1 MNMYYLIEIP
11 WEYPFLVLLGFVVS
25 IINTMAGGASI
36 ITLPILIFLGLP
48 SNVAN
53 GTNRI
58 GLMMTAFSAN
68 MGFKS
73 KGISTFPFSA
83 YTGMFALIGSVIG
96 AHIAVEINDETFNR
110 ILSIIMILVITIIIF
125 KPKIINKNLSVRLT
139 GKHLKISC
147 IVFFFIGLYGG
158 FINAGIGFVI
168 MLFLHYYNRLNLIR
182 VNATKVVI
190 VLVYTIGAFLT
201 FFFNGL
207 VDLPYGLCLGLGT
220 LIGGW
225 NASRFS
231 VEKGEGVIKIF
242 LVISALIIAFKLWF
256 F

>member
-73 KGISTFPFSA
+73 KGISTYPFSA
-83 YTGMFALIGSVIG
+83 YTGAFALIGSVIG
-96 AHIAVEINDETFNR
+96 AHIAVEINDEIFNK
-110 ILSIIMILVITIIIF
+110 ILSIIMIIVITIIIF
-125 KPKIINKNLSVRLT
+125 KPRIVNKNLSVRLT

-147 IVFFFIGLYGG
+147 LVFFFIGLYGG
-158 FINAGIGFVI
+158 FINC
-168 MLFLHYYNRLNLIR
+168 LL
-182 VNATKVVI
+182 
-190 VLVYTIGAFLT
+190 YTSDAA
-201 FFFNGL
+201 
-207 VDLPYGLCLGLGT
+207 DE
-220 LIGGW
+220 
-225 NASRFS
+225 S
-231 VEKGEGVIKIF
+231 
-242 LVISALIIAFKLWF
+242 
-256 F
+256 

>member
-1 MNMYYLIEIP
+1 MNMYYLVEIP

-58 GLMMTAFSAN
+58 GIMMTAFSAN

-83 YTGMFALIGSVIG
+83 YTGLFALIGSVLG
-96 AHIAVEINDETFNR
+96 AHIAVEINDETFNK
-110 ILSIIMILVITIIIF
+110 ILSIIMILVISIIIF
-125 KPKIINKNLSVRLT
+125 KPRIINKNLSVRLT

-147 IVFFFIGLYGG
+147 MVFFFIGLYGG
-158 FINAGIGFVI
+158 FINAGIGFII

>member
-11 WEYPFLVLLGFVVS
+11 WEYPFLVLLGFIVS

-96 AHIAVEINDETFNR
+96 AHIAVEINDETFNK

-125 KPKIINKNLSVRLT
+125 KPRIINKNLSVRLT
-139 GKHLKISC
+139 GKHLGISC

-242 LVISALIIAFKLWF
+242 LVISALIIAIKLWF

>member
-1 MNMYYLIEIP
+1 VIEIKDIS
-11 WEYPFLVLLGFVVS
+11 LCLLAGIS
-25 IINTMAGGASI
+25 AGIINTLAGSGSI
-36 ITLPILIFLGLP
+36 ITLSLLSFLGLP
-48 SNVAN
+48 VQIAN

-83 YTGMFALIGSVIG
+83 YTGAFALVGSVIG
-96 AHIAVEINDETFNR
+96 AHLAVEINDALFNK
-110 ILSIIMILVITIIIF
+110 ILSIIMIIVILIIVF
-125 KPKIINKNLSVRLT
+125 KPRIVNKNLSVRLS
-139 GKHLKISC
+139 GKHLKLSC
-147 IVFFFIGLYGG
+147 VVFFFIGLYGG
-158 FINAGIGFVI
+158 FINAGIGFII
-168 MLFLHYYNRLNLIR
+168 MLFLHFYNRLNLIR

-207 VDLPYGLCLGLGT
+207 VDLPYGICLGIGT

-231 VEKGEGVIKIF
+231 VERGEGVVKIF
-242 LVISALIIAFKLWF
+242 LVISAIIIAIKLWF

>member
-1 MNMYYLIEIP
+1 MYYLIEIP
-11 WEYPFLVLLGFVVS
+11 WEYPFLVLVGFVVS

-110 ILSIIMILVITIIIF
+110 ILSIIMILVITIIVF
-125 KPKIINKNLSVRLT
+125 KPRIINKNLSVRLT

>member
-1 MNMYYLIEIP
+1 MLLFIEIP
-11 WEYPFLVLLGFVVS
+11 WEYPFLIVLGFFVA

-83 YTGMFALIGSVIG
+83 YTGAFALIGSVIG
-96 AHIAVEINDETFNR
+96 AHIAVEINDELFNR
-110 ILSIIMILVITIIIF
+110 ILSIIMITVILIIVF
-125 KPKIINKNLSVRLT
+125 KPKISYKNFSERLT
-139 GKHLKISC
+139 GKHLKLSC
-147 IVFFFIGLYGG
+147 FVFFFIGLYGG

-168 MLFLHYYNRLNLIR
+168 MLFLHFYNRLNLIK

-207 VDLPYGLCLGLGT
+207 VDLPYGMCLGIGT

-231 VEKGEGVIKIF
+231 VEKGEGIIKIF
-242 LVISALIIAFKLWF
+242 LVISALIIAVKLWF

>member
-1 MNMYYLIEIP
+1 MNLYYLIEIP
-11 WEYPFLVLLGFVVS
+11 WEYPFLVLLGFIVS

-48 SNVAN
+48 SNVAY

-96 AHIAVEINDETFNR
+96 AHIAVEINDETFNK

-125 KPKIINKNLSVRLT
+125 KPRIINKNLSVRLT

-201 FFFNGL
+201 FFFNGI

>member
-1 MNMYYLIEIP
+1 MNMCYLVEIP

-68 MGFKS
+68 IGFKS

-125 KPKIINKNLSVRLT
+125 KPRIINKNLSVRLT

>member
-125 KPKIINKNLSVRLT
+125 KPRIINKNLSVRLT

-182 VNATKVVI
+182 VNATKVVV

>member
-1 MNMYYLIEIP
+1 MLLFIEIP
-11 WEYPFLVLLGFVVS
+11 WEYPFLIVLGFFVS

-83 YTGMFALIGSVIG
+83 YTGAFALIGSVIG
-96 AHIAVEINDETFNR
+96 AHIAVEINDELFNR
-110 ILSIIMILVITIIIF
+110 ILSIIMITVILIILF
-125 KPKIINKNLSVRLT
+125 KPKISYKNFSERLT
-139 GKHLKISC
+139 GKHLKLSC
-147 IVFFFIGLYGG
+147 FVFFFIGLYGG

-168 MLFLHYYNRLNLIR
+168 MLFLHFYNRLNLIK

-207 VDLPYGLCLGLGT
+207 VDLPYGMCLGIGT

-231 VEKGEGVIKIF
+231 VEKGEGIIKIF
-242 LVISALIIAFKLWF
+242 LVISALIIAVKLWF

>member
-83 YTGMFALIGSVIG
+83 YAGMFALIGSIIG
-96 AHIAVEINDETFNR
+96 AHIAVEINDETFNK
-110 ILSIIMILVITIIIF
+110 ILSIIMILVISIIIF
-125 KPKIINKNLSVRLT
+125 KPRIINKNLSVRLT

-147 IVFFFIGLYGG
+147 MVFFFIGLYGG
-158 FINAGIGFVI
+158 FINAGIGFII

-242 LVISALIIAFKLWF
+242 LVISALIIAVKLWF

>member
-1 MNMYYLIEIP
+1 MFLFVEIP
-11 WEYPFLVLLGFVVS
+11 WEYPFLVVVGFFVS

-58 GLMMTAFSAN
+58 ALMMTAFSAN

-73 KGISTFPFSA
+73 KGISTYPFSA
-83 YTGMFALIGSVIG
+83 YTGLFALFGSVIG
-96 AHIAVEINDETFNR
+96 AHIAVDINDEIFNK
-110 ILSIIMILVITIIIF
+110 ILSFIMILVILIIIF
-125 KPKIINKNLSVRLT
+125 KPRIVNANLAIRIT
-139 GKHLKISC
+139 GKHLKLSC
-147 IVFFFIGLYGG
+147 LVFFFVGLYGG

-168 MLFLHYYNRLNLIR
+168 MLFLHFYNRLNLIR

-201 FFFNGL
+201 FLFNDL
-207 VDLPYGLCLGLGT
+207 VNIPYGICLGIGT

-231 VEKGEGVIKIF
+231 VDKGEGVVKIF
-242 LVISALIIAFKLWF
+242 LVISAIIIAIKLWF

>member
-73 KGISTFPFSA
+73 KGISTYPFSA
-83 YTGMFALIGSVIG
+83 YTGLFALIGSVIG
-96 AHIAVEINDETFNR
+96 AHIAVEINDEIFN
-110 ILSIIMILVITIIIF
+110 
-125 KPKIINKNLSVRLT
+125 KKN
-139 GKHLKISC
+139 
-147 IVFFFIGLYGG
+147 
-158 FINAGIGFVI
+158 
-168 MLFLHYYNRLNLIR
+168 
-182 VNATKVVI
+182 
-190 VLVYTIGAFLT
+190 
-201 FFFNGL
+201 
-207 VDLPYGLCLGLGT
+207 
-220 LIGGW
+220 
-225 NASRFS
+225 
-231 VEKGEGVIKIF
+231 
-242 LVISALIIAFKLWF
+242 
-256 F
+256 

>member
-1 MNMYYLIEIP
+1 MPLLIEIP
-11 WEYPFLVLLGFVVS
+11 WEYPFLVLLGFFVS

-58 GLMMTAFSAN
+58 ALMMTAFSAN

-73 KGISTFPFSA
+73 KGISTYPFSA
-83 YTGMFALIGSVIG
+83 YTGLFALFGSVIG
-96 AHIAVEINDETFNR
+96 AHIAVDINDEIFNK
-110 ILSIIMILVITIIIF
+110 ILSFIMILVILIIIF
-125 KPKIINKNLSVRLT
+125 KPRIVNANLAVRLT
-139 GKHLKISC
+139 GKHLKLSC
-147 IVFFFIGLYGG
+147 LVFFFVGLYGG

-168 MLFLHYYNRLNLIR
+168 MLFLHFYNRLNLIK

-201 FFFNGL
+201 FLFNDL
-207 VDLPYGLCLGLGT
+207 VNIPYGICLGIGT

-231 VEKGEGVIKIF
+231 VDKGEGVVKIF
-242 LVISALIIAFKLWF
+242 LVISAIIIAIKLWF

>member
-1 MNMYYLIEIP
+1 MCSILEIP
-11 WEYPFLVLLGFVVS
+11 WEYPFLILVGFLVS
-25 IINTMAGGASI
+25 VINTMAGGASI

-58 GLMMTAFSAN
+58 ALMMTAFSAN

-83 YTGMFALIGSVIG
+83 YTGTSALIGSVIG
-96 AHIAVEINDETFNR
+96 AHVAVEINDELFNK

-125 KPKIINKNLSVRLT
+125 KPRIVNKNLSVRLS

-158 FINAGIGFVI
+158 FINAGIGFII
-168 MLFLHYYNRLNLIR
+168 MLFLHFYNRLNLIR

-201 FFFNGL
+201 FFLMVLLIYPMVF
-207 VDLPYGLCLGLGT
+207 VLG
-220 LIGGW
+220 
-225 NASRFS
+225 
-231 VEKGEGVIKIF
+231 
-242 LVISALIIAFKLWF
+242 
-256 F
+256 

>member
-1 MNMYYLIEIP
+1 MMFLFVEIP
-11 WEYPFLVLLGFVVS
+11 WEYPFLIVVGFFVS

-58 GLMMTAFSAN
+58 ALMMTAFSAN

-73 KGISTFPFSA
+73 KGISTYPFSA
-83 YTGMFALIGSVIG
+83 YTGLFALFGSVIG
-96 AHIAVEINDETFNR
+96 AHIAVDINDEIFNK
-110 ILSIIMILVITIIIF
+110 IFSFIMILVIVIIIF
-125 KPKIINKNLSVRLT
+125 KPRIVNANLAVRLT
-139 GKHLKISC
+139 GKHLKLSC
-147 IVFFFIGLYGG
+147 LVFFFVGLYGG

-168 MLFLHYYNRLNLIR
+168 MLFLHFYNRLNLIR

-201 FFFNGL
+201 FLFNDL
-207 VDLPYGLCLGLGT
+207 VNIPYGICLGIGT

-231 VEKGEGVIKIF
+231 VDKGEGVVKIF
-242 LVISALIIAFKLWF
+242 LVISAIIIAIKLWF